1 MSLLNTMEISAS
13 GLTAQRLRLDIIAN
27 NLANAETTRTNNGT
41 PYKRKVP
48 IFREMLDQFTGV
60 SKGVEVIRIV
70 EDNSPF
76 RMVYDPSH
84 PDANQEGYV
93 LYPNVN
99 PVIEMTDM
107 ISATRSY
114 EANLALVNASK
125 SMFLKSLEIWGI
137 YYATYWTYKVGY

>member
-27 NLANAETTRTNNGT
+27 NLANAETTRTSNGT
-41 PYKRKVP
+41 PYRRKVP

-99 PVIEMTDM
+99 PVIEMADM

-125 SMFLKSLEIWGI
+125 SMFLKSLEI
-137 YYATYWTYKVGY
+137 

>member
-125 SMFLKSLEIWGI
+125 SMFLKSLEI
-137 YYATYWTYKVGY
+137 